1 MITPSPGSESTAGL
15 IQVRVGEVR
24 QLLSRIDPSPV
35 RDRDLDPGVEAFI
48 VSWGRE
54 VPLNAELRLVVE
66 LGQPASEDEVAQ
78 LREAMHR
85 YFENRAAVTRRSLR
99 DLLRRG
105 RTSLLIG
112 VAVLGLVLTASR
124 VIGRLLPPES
134 TLAFLRESLVIGGW
148 VAMWRPIEI
157 FLYDWWPIR
166 DEARL
171 YDRLAEMQVE
181 VRPAPEAM
189 SVTSSPM
196 PSTPLPPA
204 V

>member
-1 MITPSPGSESTAGL
+1 M
-15 IQVRVGEVR
+15 RVGEVR

-66 LGQPASEDEVAQ
+66 LGQSASEDEVTQ

-189 SVTSSPM
+189 SVTS
-196 PSTPLPPA
+196 
-204 V
+204 

>member
-1 MITPSPGSESTAGL
+1 MTTPSSGSESTAGL
-15 IQVRVGEVR
+15 IRVRVGEVR
-24 QLLSRIDPSPV
+24 QVLSRIDPSPV
-35 RDRDLDPGVEAFI
+35 RDRDLDPGIEEFI

-54 VPLNAELRLVVE
+54 IPPKVPLRLVVE
-66 LGQPASEDEVAQ
+66 LGQSASEDEVTQ

-112 VAVLGLVLTASR
+112 LFVLVLLLMVSR
-124 VIGRLLPPES
+124 LIGRLLSPES
-134 TLAFLRESLVIGGW
+134 PFVVLRESLVIGAW

-171 YDRLAEMQVE
+171 FDRLADMPVD

-189 SVTSSPM
+189 PVTS
-196 PSTPLPPA
+196 
-204 V
+204 

>member
-171 YDRLAEMQVE
+171 YDRLAKMPVE

-189 SVTSSPM
+189 PVTS
-196 PSTPLPPA
+196 
-204 V
+204 

>member
-1 MITPSPGSESTAGL
+1 MTTASSGSESTAGL
-15 IQVRVGEVR
+15 IRVRVSEVR
-24 QLLSRIDPSPV
+24 QVLSRIDPSPV
-35 RDRDLDPGVEAFI
+35 RDRDLDPGIEEFI

-54 VPLNAELRLVVE
+54 ISPKVPLRLVVE
-66 LGQPASEDEVAQ
+66 LGQPASEDEVTQ
-78 LREAMHR
+78 LREAVHR
-85 YFENRAAVTRRSLR
+85 YFENRAVVTRRSLR

-112 VAVLGLVLTASR
+112 LCVLGLVLMVSR
-124 VIGRLLPPES
+124 MIGRLLSPES
-134 TLAFLRESLVIGGW
+134 PFVVLRESLVIGAW

-171 YDRLAEMQVE
+171 FDRLAEMPVD

-189 SVTSSPM
+189 PVTS
-196 PSTPLPPA
+196 
-204 V
+204 

>member
-85 YFENRAAVTRRSLR
+85 YFETRAAVTRRSLR

-171 YDRLAEMQVE
+171 YDRLAKMPVE
-181 VRPAPEAM
+181 VRPAPDAM
-189 SVTSSPM
+189 PVTS
-196 PSTPLPPA
+196 
-204 V
+204 